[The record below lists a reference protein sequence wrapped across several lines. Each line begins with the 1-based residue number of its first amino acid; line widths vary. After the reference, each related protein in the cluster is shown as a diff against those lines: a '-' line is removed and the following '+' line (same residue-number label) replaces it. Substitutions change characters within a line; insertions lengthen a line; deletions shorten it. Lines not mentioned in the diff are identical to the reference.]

1 MASYQFNPINILDTS
16 NAKSLT
22 EGGSMTL
29 GGGISIGKDALIGG
43 NVSISGTTTSFSD
56 NILLINKNPTQS
68 TDTGII
74 FQRYTS
80 DIQNN
85 NNYAGI
91 IYSEQND
98 TFNLGYLVSDA
109 DRNYVSIGSLISLNT
124 KDITTGNVNMT
135 GNLYKNGT
143 LYNPGSQ
150 WVSVNSDIFYTS
162 GKVMTADLV
171 STNIS
176 GTNLRLSGD
185 LYVGGTLTTLNV
197 TTTNVIDINISTGT
211 INASGL
217 SSLANVTAT
226 NASVGVLVAST
237 GITTGNINVTSLATI
252 NNATVTTATVATLLT
267 TDVISTNVSAGSVNL
282 STGITAGSARITNA
296 NVTTAT
302 VGTLVNTNATVITA
316 TVGTLINTNAVST
329 NVSSG
334 TMNVS
339 TGITAGSAR
348 ITNANITNVT
358 AGDAKITNLSSTNSS
373 IGSFVSGAGTVGGHL
388 VPSANITYDIGSA
401 TQRWRDIYLSG
412 NTIYLGDKQL
422 SLAGD
427 TFELENISVI
437 STKEATSTTSAALVV
452 SGGVGI
458 RGKLRVA
465 GTSYIDK
472 AEITTITASNIVAS
486 NVSSATFVASTG
498 ITTGTISASGVSS
511 LANVTATNASVG
523 GLNATGLSSLVNS
536 TATNVSVGV
545 LIASTGITAASAQI
559 TNIVGTTISAGTI
572 LGNISSANI
581 AATAVSAGS
590 LLATIR
596 VSSANLNASTISVG
610 TIVVAG
616 NILSN
621 THTSISNQGIHLAW
635 NRSNVDGESW
645 IINQKGGGTANS
657 GIRFGRSDTSNNV
670 TELMRIQDSGNVGIG
685 TNNPGTTLDVS
696 GTFRATT
703 SVTSGALY
711 ATNVT
716 ATNIVGTTISA
727 GTVVGNIS
735 SANIAASLITAGTVN
750 AATLVSSANIA
761 ASLITVGTV
770 NAATL
775 ISSANIAASLITVGT
790 LVGSTINGTN
800 STITNV
806 VNTSLST
813 GTLRATAIDIS
824 TTSNAPMNIAST
836 FSAGANGYSHSIK
849 SYNSNMATNEVVS
862 HNIGRSSTT
871 RNEAYFGYCYVTSG
885 STSNYATIG
894 LNGVDRILNLNGL
907 GNVGI
912 NTTSPAYTLDVNGT
926 IDATSI
932 TTGLLNATNVTATNI
947 VATTISAGTILGST
961 LISSA
966 NIAASLITTGTLNAA
981 TLVSSAN
988 IASSIITAGSL
999 VATTITGGNLSLS
1012 GNITIGTLLATTRVS
1027 SANLNSSLIS
1037 TGTLNVS
1044 NSLSIGTA
1052 SAGSGIDL
1060 DIIDTTASSNAP
1072 FLRLANSAGGA
1083 GNKVG
1088 IKLNPYSA
1096 RTGGDTCQIIAQD
1109 DGNASSN
1116 LLFYTADTGSTST
1129 STERMRIMNSGY
1141 VGIGTNNPGTVLE
1154 VVAQNNG
1161 IRHTYNTCSIETWND
1176 GSDGWLQTFSNNALK
1191 FGVNN
1196 ASASMTVNTNGN
1208 IGIGTDTP
1216 PSRTKLQVVGNVGIG
1231 TGAGSDNKAGILDV
1245 RTLSV
1250 AYSSGTL
1257 MSEYAQTITHN
1268 VTTNG
1273 SLGIAFGIAGGSGA
1287 ITPGASIVHERVG
1300 TNSLGLLHFC
1310 TKSGSAA
1317 TSANLIRMTIQ
1328 TSGNVGIGT
1337 TAPAYTLDVT
1347 GTCDVSTSI
1356 TTAALYS
1363 TNITATNIVGTTIS
1377 AGTLVLSNANLSS
1390 ATIGTLIGTTR
1401 VSSANI
1407 AASIISTGTIRI
1419 TSNLLALGNSN
1430 TIGNIFTTGGNV
1442 GIATG
1447 TPESKLHVNGAITI
1461 EGETVSNAQVDSSNL
1476 TQTYISF
1483 KQNGSSNDWAYLR
1496 QIGTSNE
1503 YLIALDIH
1511 DDGNEPGFCIRS
1523 ITSTSNPDTVNE
1535 RFRVQANGNVGINT
1549 ASPSKTLHVNG
1560 DILADNINVGEV
1572 GRLDSSNFKTGYG
1585 GFNVGYIATSNADG
1599 SINTYSSY
1607 NSLTRDGLYL
1617 RNGWIEVT
1625 GSVTTNPGGCN
1636 YFVTGMNLIQGTS
1649 NFGNTAIS
1657 IKATGSIWSGDKFIS
1672 TSDLRVK
1679 KNRTKLDTNDCLEI
1693 INNIEPVT
1701 FNFIDTIQ
1709 YTQNKSYGF
1718 IAQEIEKIIPDAIIT
1733 TSNFIPSIMEVC
1745 DVEKIGTNKYKIQL
1759 SKELNKNAKKIKMY
1773 DIDNKIY
1780 EADIEIYDE
1789 KKKELIISNEGDLLE
1804 QMFIYG
1810 EEILDFKT
1818 LEKDVIWTITTA
1830 AVKELNIKLQQEKQ
1844 KVAILQE
1851 QYQDLLSRIS
1861 NLESM

>member
-1 MASYQFNPINILDTS
+1 
-16 NAKSLT
+16 
-22 EGGSMTL
+22 
-29 GGGISIGKDALIGG
+29 
-43 NVSISGTTTSFSD
+43 
-56 NILLINKNPTQS
+56 
-68 TDTGII
+68 
-74 FQRYTS
+74 
-80 DIQNN
+80 
-85 NNYAGI
+85 
-91 IYSEQND
+91 
-98 TFNLGYLVSDA
+98 
-109 DRNYVSIGSLISLNT
+109 
-124 KDITTGNVNMT
+124 
-135 GNLYKNGT
+135 
-143 LYNPGSQ
+143 
-150 WVSVNSDIFYTS
+150 
-162 GKVMTADLV
+162 
-171 STNIS
+171 
-176 GTNLRLSGD
+176 
-185 LYVGGTLTTLNV
+185 
-197 TTTNVIDINISTGT
+197 
-211 INASGL
+211 
-217 SSLANVTAT
+217 
-226 NASVGVLVAST
+226 
-237 GITTGNINVTSLATI
+237 
-252 NNATVTTATVATLLT
+252 
-267 TDVISTNVSAGSVNL
+267 
-282 STGITAGSARITNA
+282 
-296 NVTTAT
+296 
-302 VGTLVNTNATVITA
+302 
-316 TVGTLINTNAVST
+316 
-329 NVSSG
+329 
-334 TMNVS
+334 
-339 TGITAGSAR
+339 
-348 ITNANITNVT
+348 
-358 AGDAKITNLSSTNSS
+358 
-373 IGSFVSGAGTVGGHL
+373 
-388 VPSANITYDIGSA
+388 
-401 TQRWRDIYLSG
+401 
-412 NTIYLGDKQL
+412 
-422 SLAGD
+422 
-427 TFELENISVI
+427 
-437 STKEATSTTSAALVV
+437 
-452 SGGVGI
+452 
-458 RGKLRVA
+458 
-465 GTSYIDK
+465 
-472 AEITTITASNIVAS
+472 
-486 NVSSATFVASTG
+486 
-498 ITTGTISASGVSS
+498 
-511 LANVTATNASVG
+511 
-523 GLNATGLSSLVNS
+523 
-536 TATNVSVGV
+536 
-545 LIASTGITAASAQI
+545 
-559 TNIVGTTISAGTI
+559 
-572 LGNISSANI
+572 
-581 AATAVSAGS
+581 
-590 LLATIR
+590 
-596 VSSANLNASTISVG
+596 
-610 TIVVAG
+610 
-616 NILSN
+616 
-621 THTSISNQGIHLAW
+621 
-635 NRSNVDGESW
+635 
-645 IINQKGGGTANS
+645 
-657 GIRFGRSDTSNNV
+657 
-670 TELMRIQDSGNVGIG
+670 
-685 TNNPGTTLDVS
+685 
-696 GTFRATT
+696 
-703 SVTSGALY
+703 
-711 ATNVT
+711 
-716 ATNIVGTTISA
+716 
-727 GTVVGNIS
+727 
-735 SANIAASLITAGTVN
+735 
-750 AATLVSSANIA
+750 
-761 ASLITVGTV
+761 
-770 NAATL
+770 
-775 ISSANIAASLITVGT
+775 
-790 LVGSTINGTN
+790 
-800 STITNV
+800 
-806 VNTSLST
+806 
-813 GTLRATAIDIS
+813 
-824 TTSNAPMNIAST
+824 
-836 FSAGANGYSHSIK
+836 
-849 SYNSNMATNEVVS
+849 
-862 HNIGRSSTT
+862 
-871 RNEAYFGYCYVTSG
+871 
-885 STSNYATIG
+885 
-894 LNGVDRILNLNGL
+894 
-907 GNVGI
+907 
-912 NTTSPAYTLDVNGT
+912 
-926 IDATSI
+926 
-932 TTGLLNATNVTATNI
+932 
-947 VATTISAGTILGST
+947 
-961 LISSA
+961 
-966 NIAASLITTGTLNAA
+966 
-981 TLVSSAN
+981 
-988 IASSIITAGSL
+988 
-999 VATTITGGNLSLS
+999 LSLS

-1027 SANLNSSLIS
+1027 SANLNSYLIS

-1060 DIIDTTASSNAP
+1060 DIIDTTVSSNAP
-1072 FLRLANSAGGA
+1072 FLRLANSAGGT
-1083 GNKVG
+1083 GNQVG
-1088 IKLNPYSA
+1088 IKLSPYSGRA
-1096 RTGGDTCQIIAQD
+1096 GGDSSQIIAVD
-1109 DGNASSN
+1109 DGSSSSH
-1116 LLFYTADTGSTST
+1116 LTFYTASGDAGV
-1129 STERMRIMNSGY
+1129 STERMRIMNSGN

-1161 IRHTYNTCSIETWND
+1161 IRHTYNSCSIETWNN

-1196 ASASMTVNTNGN
+1196 GSASMTVNTNGN

-1216 PSRTKLQVVGNVGIG
+1216 PSGTKLQVVGNVGIG

-1390 ATIGTLIGTTR
+1390 ATIGTLLGTTR

-1461 EGETVSNAQVDSSNL
+1461 EGESVSNAQVDSSNL

-1830 AVKELNIKLQQEKQ
+1830 AVKELNIKLEQEKQ

>member
-185 LYVGGTLTTLNV
+185 LYVGGTLTTVNV
-197 TTTNVIDINISTGT
+197 TRTNVIDINISTGT

-334 TMNVS
+334 TMN
-339 TGITAGSAR
+339 
-348 ITNANITNVT
+348 
-358 AGDAKITNLSSTNSS
+358 L
-373 IGSFVSGAGTVGGHL
+373 
-388 VPSANITYDIGSA
+388 
-401 TQRWRDIYLSG
+401 
-412 NTIYLGDKQL
+412 
-422 SLAGD
+422 
-427 TFELENISVI
+427 
-437 STKEATSTTSAALVV
+437 
-452 SGGVGI
+452 
-458 RGKLRVA
+458 
-465 GTSYIDK
+465 
-472 AEITTITASNIVAS
+472 
-486 NVSSATFVASTG
+486 
-498 ITTGTISASGVSS
+498 
-511 LANVTATNASVG
+511 
-523 GLNATGLSSLVNS
+523 
-536 TATNVSVGV
+536 
-545 LIASTGITAASAQI
+545 STGITAASAQI
-559 TNIVGTTISAGTI
+559 ANIVGTTISAGTI

-581 AATAVSAGS
+581 AATAVSAGT

-735 SANIAASLITAGTVN
+735 SANIAASLITVGTVN
-750 AATLVSSANIA
+750 AATLV
-761 ASLITVGTV
+761 
-770 NAATL
+770 
-775 ISSANIAASLITVGT
+775 
-790 LVGSTINGTN
+790 
-800 STITNV
+800 
-806 VNTSLST
+806 
-813 GTLRATAIDIS
+813 
-824 TTSNAPMNIAST
+824 
-836 FSAGANGYSHSIK
+836 
-849 SYNSNMATNEVVS
+849 
-862 HNIGRSSTT
+862 
-871 RNEAYFGYCYVTSG
+871 
-885 STSNYATIG
+885 
-894 LNGVDRILNLNGL
+894 
-907 GNVGI
+907 
-912 NTTSPAYTLDVNGT
+912 
-926 IDATSI
+926 
-932 TTGLLNATNVTATNI
+932 
-947 VATTISAGTILGST
+947 
-961 LISSA
+961 SSA

-1027 SANLNSSLIS
+1027 SAN
-1037 TGTLNVS
+1037 
-1044 NSLSIGTA
+1044 
-1052 SAGSGIDL
+1052 
-1060 DIIDTTASSNAP
+1060 
-1072 FLRLANSAGGA
+1072 
-1083 GNKVG
+1083 
-1088 IKLNPYSA
+1088 
-1096 RTGGDTCQIIAQD
+1096 
-1109 DGNASSN
+1109 
-1116 LLFYTADTGSTST
+1116 
-1129 STERMRIMNSGY
+1129 
-1141 VGIGTNNPGTVLE
+1141 
-1154 VVAQNNG
+1154 
-1161 IRHTYNTCSIETWND
+1161 
-1176 GSDGWLQTFSNNALK
+1176 
-1191 FGVNN
+1191 
-1196 ASASMTVNTNGN
+1196 
-1208 IGIGTDTP
+1208 
-1216 PSRTKLQVVGNVGIG
+1216 
-1231 TGAGSDNKAGILDV
+1231 
-1245 RTLSV
+1245 
-1250 AYSSGTL
+1250 
-1257 MSEYAQTITHN
+1257 
-1268 VTTNG
+1268 
-1273 SLGIAFGIAGGSGA
+1273 
-1287 ITPGASIVHERVG
+1287 
-1300 TNSLGLLHFC
+1300 
-1310 TKSGSAA
+1310 
-1317 TSANLIRMTIQ
+1317 
-1328 TSGNVGIGT
+1328 
-1337 TAPAYTLDVT
+1337 
-1347 GTCDVSTSI
+1347 
-1356 TTAALYS
+1356 
-1363 TNITATNIVGTTIS
+1363 
-1377 AGTLVLSNANLSS
+1377 
-1390 ATIGTLIGTTR
+1390 
-1401 VSSANI
+1401 I

-1442 GIATG
+1442 GIATD

-1476 TQTYISF
+1476 NQTYISF
-1483 KQNGSSNDWAYLR
+1483 KQNGSNNDWAYLR
-1496 QIGTSNE
+1496 QIGTQNK

-1523 ITSTSNPDTVNE
+1523 IISASNPDTVNE

-1549 ASPSKTLHVNG
+1549 SSPSTTLHVNG

-1625 GSVTTNPGGCN
+1625 GSVTANPGGCN